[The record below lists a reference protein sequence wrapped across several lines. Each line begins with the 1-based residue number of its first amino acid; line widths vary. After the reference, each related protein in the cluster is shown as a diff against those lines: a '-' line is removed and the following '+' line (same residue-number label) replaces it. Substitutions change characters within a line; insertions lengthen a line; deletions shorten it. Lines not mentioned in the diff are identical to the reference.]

1 MGPCGNDSSEFWL
14 EVRPLGPPRER
25 SVSEVGSTT
34 TTDDTDHC
42 SLVEGETP
50 HYAPASPERD
60 HKSVEDQG
68 GDGATA
74 DISPGNP
81 EDKGTVAGFLYLG
94 RKVPEKGCTDDPS
107 IEEHA
112 LPSPV
117 STEQCSSIPPR
128 AQSVTSSKRTTGTPP
143 PQQLIYL
150 GTEQLTFNP
159 QLTGSNTLDT
169 DVDARSAQTA
179 ELAFKEIL
187 CHLSE
192 QNDHAVSQLR
202 KLRNQQELLEAHWKG
217 VEKSLSHERSI
228 LDANLLVGL
237 QTKSGRLSAG
247 HSRHSN
253 FSERQGTVSMDSLDC
268 SDDAV
273 ISQTFSMTP
282 GSARRTRRMVT
293 NKRLVDVGSRLADVY
308 ESTVTMYQVP
318 QERRVSRH
326 QKFSK
331 SMASRTLELQAMLH
345 MPECPSCPMMEDIVE
360 SKRFQATVTVVILL
374 NAFFVGITGDLFMRH
389 ALEEY
394 DQQQDLDQ
402 SAWINPVE
410 MSFGIFFFVELLMRL
425 IALQDRFFFGD
436 EWRWNVF
443 DTVLVLSNVA
453 ELSLSFMASAG
464 HARVLRASKVVRSA
478 RMLRIMRFNSVFR
491 KLRIVILTIF
501 NCATMLMWAIL
512 SLALVVYIVAMIF
525 LHGVALYISEASAVN
540 PNIDDMRT
548 FFGSLPLTMLTL
560 FMSVAGG
567 IDWWVVITLLQEVS
581 EVYAC
586 VFILYVVISQLAVL
600 NVISAIFVGDAMET
614 TRMDNDLRMQ
624 VDMEETKLAIQTL
637 AEMFERACGE
647 DGTITPTDFI
657 SKFGTMDGKMN
668 MAALGLHFSDA
679 LTMFKCLDVDNNGEI
694 EKGEFVMGCLR
705 LKNGANLM
713 DMEVSM
719 RESALWLERAM
730 KEQVKSLEDVADSV
744 RCVCER
750 LGL

>member
-1 MGPCGNDSSEFWL
+1 MG
-14 EVRPLGPPRER
+14 
-25 SVSEVGSTT
+25 
-34 TTDDTDHC
+34 
-42 SLVEGETP
+42 
-50 HYAPASPERD
+50 
-60 HKSVEDQG
+60 
-68 GDGATA
+68 
-74 DISPGNP
+74 
-81 EDKGTVAGFLYLG
+81 
-94 RKVPEKGCTDDPS
+94 
-107 IEEHA
+107 
-112 LPSPV
+112 
-117 STEQCSSIPPR
+117 
-128 AQSVTSSKRTTGTPP
+128 
-143 PQQLIYL
+143 
-150 GTEQLTFNP
+150 
-159 QLTGSNTLDT
+159 
-169 DVDARSAQTA
+169 
-179 ELAFKEIL
+179 
-187 CHLSE
+187 
-192 QNDHAVSQLR
+192 
-202 KLRNQQELLEAHWKG
+202 
-217 VEKSLSHERSI
+217 
-228 LDANLLVGL
+228 
-237 QTKSGRLSAG
+237 
-247 HSRHSN
+247 
-253 FSERQGTVSMDSLDC
+253 
-268 SDDAV
+268 
-273 ISQTFSMTP
+273 
-282 GSARRTRRMVT
+282 
-293 NKRLVDVGSRLADVY
+293 
-308 ESTVTMYQVP
+308 
-318 QERRVSRH
+318 
-326 QKFSK
+326 
-331 SMASRTLELQAMLH
+331 
-345 MPECPSCPMMEDIVE
+345 
-360 SKRFQATVTVVILL
+360 
-374 NAFFVGITGDLFMRH
+374 RH

-402 SAWINPVE
+402 SAWISPVE

-657 SKFGTMDGKMN
+657 SKFGTMDG
-668 MAALGLHFSDA
+668 
-679 LTMFKCLDVDNNGEI
+679 EI